1 MFPPQGRWVP
11 PSPQTNSRLPVLTR
25 LISMETVIC
34 FTSFIGAVA
43 AAAVENWAGVG
54 TCDYSPLRLSCDF

>member
-11 PSPQTNSRLPVLTR
+11 PSPRTNSRLPVLTR

-34 FTSFIGAVA
+34 FTSFIGAEATA
-43 AAAVENWAGVG
+43 AGGGELGGGGDV
-54 TCDYSPLRLSCDF
+54 